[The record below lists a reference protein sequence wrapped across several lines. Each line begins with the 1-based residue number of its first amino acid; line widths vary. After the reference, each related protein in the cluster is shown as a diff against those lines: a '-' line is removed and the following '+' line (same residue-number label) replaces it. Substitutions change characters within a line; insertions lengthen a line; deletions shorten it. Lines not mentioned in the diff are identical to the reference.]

1 MEIPAIYIA
10 PFFVALFVLIQIP
23 MTFSVG
29 LRRVKTG
36 INFGDG
42 GDDVLIRRMRGHGNY
57 IETVP
62 ISLLG
67 LYMAGAVGV
76 EPIWLWVAGWSL
88 IAGRLLHFHCLV
100 FTRTGANLERPAGMI
115 LTFLSMLISGLGILV
130 KVVG

>member
-10 PFFVALFVLIQIP
+10 PFFVALLVLIQIP
-23 MTFSVG
+23 MTFAVG

-42 GDDVLIRRMRGHGNY
+42 GDEILTRRMRGHGNY

-62 ISLLG
+62 ISLLA
-67 LYMAGAVGV
+67 LYMAGVVGV
-76 EPIWLWVAGWSL
+76 EPIWLWTAGWGL
-88 IAGRLLHFHCLV
+88 VAGRLLHFHCLV
-100 FTRTGANLERPAGMI
+100 FTASGATLERPAGMI

-130 KVVG
+130 KVAG